1 MYMVPGFQKI
11 IGHSALEISKTKSAK
26 MWLKKI
32 TENNNKMK
40 KSLVLGQIN
49 PILETQSITNVNT
62 YHKLVL
68 KSNLTDFL

>member
-1 MYMVPGFQKI
+1 MYIPGFQKK
-11 IGHSALEISKTKSAK
+11 SKAKSTK
-26 MWLKKI
+26 MWFEKKI